1 MLKQLMLLQTASA
14 LALALALPASAQETT
29 TEEARAATTEAPAPE
44 AAPAEGAA
52 TGETAAPAGDDAAAG
67 TTEAAPAEGAAETAA
82 PAEGEAAA
90 TAESEAAAAEPA
102 APAVPAEDMTPA
114 TVVASVNGTDITLG
128 EVAIAVRQ
136 LPAQYQQLP
145 PDVLFGAVVDQLVQ
159 QELLA
164 QTVTEEP
171 ASLAYAMTN
180 QRRSIL
186 ANEAAGQIV
195 ESSVTDEALQAA
207 YDAQFASVE
216 PQTEWR
222 ARHILVASEEEANA
236 VTERLNAGEDFAAV
250 AQEVS
255 TDTGSGAQGGE
266 LGWFGPGMMV
276 PEFEQAIT
284 GLEIGQV
291 SAPVESQFGWH
302 IVELEETRPQAV
314 PTLED
319 VRGELEGQVQ
329 QQAIEARLTE
339 LEGQGAVTRTDP
351 ATINPTVIGDPA
363 FIGD

>member
-1 MLKQLMLLQTASA
+1 
-14 LALALALPASAQETT
+14 
-29 TEEARAATTEAPAPE
+29 
-44 AAPAEGAA
+44 
-52 TGETAAPAGDDAAAG
+52 
-67 TTEAAPAEGAAETAA
+67 
-82 PAEGEAAA
+82 
-90 TAESEAAAAEPA
+90 
-102 APAVPAEDMTPA
+102 MTPE

-128 EVAIAVRQ
+128 EVALAVRQ

-171 ASLAYAMTN
+171 ASLPYALAN

-186 ANEAAGQIV
+186 ANEGAGQVV
-195 ESSVTDEALQAA
+195 ESAVTDEALQAA
-207 YDAQFASVE
+207 YDAQFANVE

-236 VTERLNAGEDFAAV
+236 VTERLNAGEDFATV

-276 PEFEQAIT
+276 PEFEQAVT
-284 GLEIGQV
+284 GLEVGQV

-339 LEGQGAVTRTDP
+339 LEGEGAVTRTDP
-351 ATINPTVIGDPA
+351 ATLNPTVIGDPA
-363 FIGD
+363 FLED